1 MKKNLIILFL
11 IVLTIVNVTALVT
24 IAYHRLESKRRFRP
38 MGRPDTP
45 MNFIKQELD
54 LNEKQVKEF
63 ESQDKRCREETKP
76 ILDSLRAKRED
87 LTNEIRVE
95 EPNVEKINKLIEDMG
110 VLEVELKKKTTMYL
124 LKRKALLTPEQQKK
138 FFSLFKEGRD
148 RIKGLIDRG
157 KGIGRGPRHLNF
169 EEGK

>member
-24 IAYHRLESKRRFRP
+24 IAYHHLESKRRFRP

-63 ESQDKRCREETKP
+63 ESQDKRFREETKP

-87 LTNEIRVE
+87 LTNEIRAE
-95 EPNVEKINKLIEDMG
+95 EPNVEKLDKLAEEIG
-110 VLEVELKKKTTMYL
+110 VLEVVLKKKTTMYL
-124 LKRKALLTPEQQKK
+124 LKRKSFLTPEQQQK

-148 RIKGLIDRG
+148 RMKMLRKRG
-157 KGIGRGPRHLNF
+157 ERIGRGLRHPNF